1 VLPIGRTRRWLC
13 LAASPLLIGVAA
25 CGSSSSPAASG
36 SDTAANHD
44 PYEVGFT
51 GDLTGPIAFAGTG
64 TQLGVQ
70 AWVAKVNAKGGINGH
85 PVHLTSLDD
94 QTKAD
99 RESANAIQLITQNNV
114 SVITGPISS
123 GIYPTV
129 LAAVKPRN
137 VPILSTALPP
147 ANVNPADPLSFLMEA
162 FQPDEARPMFDL
174 GKSKA
179 SSSSPKF
186 AVFNNTNSA
195 IAPVLGQN
203 IINIGQAS
211 GWQMATHQ
219 TNLNNDADQSAQIG
233 NILSAKPDILFLVIT
248 DPQIQ
253 QVVRGLASAGL
264 NIPIVTYTSPAT
276 ATIAALKSP
285 NLFVT
290 QSYGDPVWA
299 TGQGITDF
307 VDAIKAVGGDPE
319 KQFANRGYLEGLVIE
334 EAFKKCGFPCSGSQM
349 AAALNTVNLDTRGL
363 TAGPVK
369 FSATNHIAV
378 SSLSAIAWDTAAN
391 KIVQIKANLAGG
403 AS

>member
-1 VLPIGRTRRWLC
+1 VLPTSRTWRWLC

-25 CGSSSSPAASG
+25 CGSSSGSTGSG

-51 GDLTGPIAFAGTG
+51 SDLTGPIAFAGTG
-64 TQLGVQ
+64 TQLGMQ
-70 AWVAKVNAKGGINGH
+70 AWVAKVNASGGINGH
-85 PVHLTSLDD
+85 PVHLTILDD

-99 RESANAIQLITQNNV
+99 RESANAIQLITQSNV
-114 SVITGPISS
+114 SVITGPLSS

-147 ANVNPADPLSFLMEA
+147 ASVSPADPLSFLINS

-174 GKSKA
+174 GKSKVPG
-179 SSSSPKF
+179 SSPKF
-186 AVFNNTNSA
+186 AVFNATNSA
-195 IAPVLGQN
+195 IGPVLGQN
-203 IINIGQAS
+203 IINIAQGA

-233 NILSAKPDILFLVIT
+233 NIISAKPDILFLMIT

-253 QVVRGLASAGL
+253 QVVRGLASAGV
-264 NIPIVTYTSPAT
+264 NIPIVTHTAPAT

-290 QSYGDPVWA
+290 QGFADPAWA
-299 TGQGITDF
+299 TSQGMTDF
-307 VDAIKAVGGDPE
+307 VNAIKAVGGDPA

-334 EAFKKCGFPCSGSQM
+334 EAFKKCGFPCPGSQM
-349 AAALNTVNLDTRGL
+349 AAALNTINLDTRGL

-369 FSATNHIAV
+369 FSTTNHIAV
-378 SSLSAIAWDTAAN
+378 TTLSAIAWDSAAA
-391 KIVQIKANLAGG
+391 KIVQIKSNLAGG
-403 AS
+403 AT